1 MALPA
6 CKAAPA
12 NGRPVDVS
20 PPHLAEYTFD
30 EILNRQIPVL
40 VALSVLPGLGYLLLG
55 AIKGVLAPALLWY
68 GATLLI
74 GLWGLHLYRR
84 YHPDRI
90 TDHQR
95 ACWRR
100 RITVFAWLYLGLWTA
115 AFVVF
120 VRFHELNLHY
130 VAIFTQIGT
139 ATVVAA
145 LLYPAPHIFRLAI
158 PLLMAPLVVYF
169 ALLGTWY
176 GFVLSAFSAVLA
188 VVLHY
193 AASGSYRL
201 LRQSRHQ
208 ATHDALTGLPNR
220 EGFMEQLLRSLMT
233 VQHHRQHTFLLLLD
247 LDHFKTINDLLGHDI
262 GDELLKI
269 VADDIANTLPP
280 GHQLARLGGDEFAIL
295 GPYSESAGASERS
308 ARRLA
313 NSLRNTVKLPCI
325 IHGHHLHVSASV
337 GIRLIGPG
345 PAHDAHRL
353 VREAD
358 IAMYEVKKHGRDGV
372 VVFSDALSS
381 TAEKHLEI
389 ERRLH
394 FALHHD
400 EIRVIF
406 QPQLNREDKPIGAEA
421 LVRWH
426 SPDLGPVS
434 PADFIPI
441 AEQTGFIG
449 ELGDHILASALSA
462 LRDWDQQGVFLE
474 QIAINISPRQLVN
487 PDFFSRA
494 KDLLDRHLGLTHA
507 HRVVFEITEHVVA
520 EDTQRVIDT
529 MERLRALG
537 VRFSMDDFGTGYS
550 SLSFLKR
557 LPFDELKIDRS
568 FVRHL
573 DRDLDDQAMVSTI
586 LDIARHFRLR
596 IVVEGVETEAQR
608 DWFRTADERVIVQ
621 GFLFAAGMSAGE
633 FAQWCRQDPPGRLAG
648 S

>member
-30 EILNRQIPVL
+30 EILNRQVPVL
-40 VALSVLPGLGYLLLG
+40 VALSLLPGLGYLLLG
-55 AIKGVLAPALLWY
+55 TIKGVLAPALLWY
-68 GATLLI
+68 GATLLL
-74 GLWGLHLYRR
+74 GLWGLYLYRR
-84 YHPDRI
+84 YRPERM

-100 RITVFAWLYLGLWTA
+100 RIGVFIWLYLATWSA
-115 AFVVF
+115 AFLVF
-120 VRFHELNLHY
+120 VRHHEINLHY
-130 VAIFTQIGT
+130 IAIFTQIGT

-145 LLYPAPHIFRLAI
+145 LLYPAPRIFRPAI
-158 PLLMAPLVVYF
+158 PLLMTPLVIYF
-169 ALLGTWY
+169 TLLGAWY
-176 GFVLSAFSAVLA
+176 GFVLATFAVVLA

-193 AASGSYRL
+193 AANGSYQL

-220 EGFMEQLLRSLMT
+220 EGFMEQLLRSLLT
-233 VQHHRQHTFLLLLD
+233 VRHHRQHTFLLLLD
-247 LDHFKTINDLLGHDI
+247 LDQFKTINDLLGHDI
-262 GDELLKI
+262 GDELLKV

-280 GHQLARLGGDEFAIL
+280 GHQVARLGGDEFAIL

-313 NSLRNTVKLPCI
+313 SSLRNTLRLPSI

-337 GIRLIGPG
+337 GIRLIAPG

-358 IAMYEVKKHGRDGV
+358 IAMYEVKKQGRDGV

-381 TAEKHLEI
+381 AAEQRLEI

-394 FALHHD
+394 FALHNN
-400 EIRVIF
+400 EIHVVF
-406 QPQLNREDKPIGAEA
+406 QPQLNRAGKPIGAET
-421 LVRWH
+421 LVRWN

-449 ELGDHILASALSA
+449 ELGEHIMASALSA
-462 LRDWDQQGVFLE
+462 LRDWDEQGLFLE

-487 PDFFSRA
+487 PDFVSRV
-494 KDLLDRHLGLTHA
+494 KELVDRHPGLAQA

-529 MERLRALG
+529 MQRLRALG
-537 VRFSMDDFGTGYS
+537 IRFAMDDFGTGYS

-568 FVRHL
+568 FVQHL
-573 DRDLDDQAMVSTI
+573 ERDADDQAMVSTI

-596 IVVEGVETEAQR
+596 VAVEGIETQAQR
-608 DWFRTADERVIVQ
+608 DWFRAADEHLLFQ
-621 GFLFAAGMSAGE
+621 GFLFAAGMSASE
-633 FAQWCRQDPPGRLAG
+633 FARWCRPEPPARLAG